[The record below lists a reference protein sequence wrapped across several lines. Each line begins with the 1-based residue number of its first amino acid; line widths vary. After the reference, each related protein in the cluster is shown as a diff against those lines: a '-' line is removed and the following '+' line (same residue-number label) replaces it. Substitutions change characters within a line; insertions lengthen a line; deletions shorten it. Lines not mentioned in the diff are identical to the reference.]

1 LGPGEASDRADGDS
15 TAEDADETDTRVG
28 SGEVA
33 AAAAPADADADAEV
47 DVDVDVDV
55 DAGAEDADDV
65 VADLVEES
73 VRALFFETLERGP
86 RRVDRRVDPTE
97 YAADGADG

>member
-33 AAAAPADADADAEV
+33 AAAAAADADAEV